1 MQTRGK
7 TLRSWF
13 KSALLLSMLSACGQS
28 SGCSGCEQ
36 EGAPFPDKDR
46 IHSAIQVRVTEPG
59 LAFLEENLE
68 PLLAQALPDGLDICI
83 EGQGGDLII
92 VQWGFC
98 QADVCDDGRQGCQF
112 DVRIGG
118 VDLEPVE
125 PATVRAGITFSA
137 LEAHVDIAA
146 NPIVDCVLSVNAPG
160 FRVAVDLDLATPDP
174 TRDLTFTIS
183 DPQYRLA
190 DLNIRLMGGNGFLSP
205 LCDLIDGAIN
215 FPIIGELVLD
225 LLQTFIDGPLVDLI
239 SGFLEDFTCRTCD
252 DAADCPI
259 EGGVQCDGGRC
270 MLDGACLPAP
280 LGVEGHLSLGDLLG
294 DFYAAGNAAGLGY
307 LLTPGSYVQVENGG
321 LSLGVIGGANS
332 ERERCVPV
340 RAQPTT
346 DEPPRAEILRGNL
359 TPRGD
364 AYEVGIGVS
373 DKFIE
378 HALWAM
384 FNGGGLCLTIT
395 GAQIEQLNTRFL
407 GVALPSLGRLTRGNA
422 PMAITL
428 SPQEVPVATIGSNT
442 VRPDPANEGQY
453 ILDDPLITLEIPDL
467 WLDFHAF
474 MDGRWTR
481 VLSLHA
487 DVVLPVGL
495 AFSPGN
501 GIIPVLGDL
510 GGALTNL
517 SVSNGEILLDDPNRL
532 VDLLPVLL
540 GPILNLAVQGLADPI
555 ALPDIVGY
563 RLDLQDGSVTGIENN
578 TMLGIFANLDRAPEG
593 EALRPAVQT
602 FAEVKAVHVPPTEQF
617 VLDGEGT
624 WKRPFVRLA
633 VDAWDGAN
641 DDAAMEYSW
650 RVDDHSWS
658 LFTDAREM
666 VIRSPAFLLQGRH
679 TIHVRARR
687 MDDYRTLD
695 PTPAEVEVIIDS
707 MPPELSLVDE
717 GDGVRVDVEDWVSPP
732 EAIRL
737 EARVDGGAW
746 GPVASTRLALPAGE
760 LLEVRATDEAG
771 NVATASLE
779 TRHDD
784 LIGRPPPGA
793 GADGCG
799 CVVGAAPRGD
809 QSGLAWLALP
819 FALLGLG
826 RRRRLLLG
834 LAIPFFFGCEDD
846 TPSRDRGD
854 MGPGRDA
861 LPADCREDPDCENPN
876 LVCREGECV
885 ALSCTQDP
893 SVCGSVDC
901 GDRKAVCNNL
911 GICECEPFCADGC
924 GADEY
929 CCVARN
935 ACEPVPPGCARGT
948 ASRASTGC
956 SRARARWTPRRAR
969 SRTPSASAWSACPSR
984 WAPRAASATWS
995 SWMVSRMSA
1004 DTLMNSVI
1012 WSWAGSTRCAAS
1024 SGSSSMAP
1032 RPGRWWRAPAAPA
1045 AASRRRG
1052 RTWAPTPASPAA
1064 PAAPCTWPTATRT
1077 PAP

>member
-1 MQTRGK
+1 M
-7 TLRSWF
+7 RSWI
-13 KSALLLSMLSACGQS
+13 KSAFLLSMLSACGQS
-28 SGCSGCEQ
+28 SGCSGCDQ

-68 PLLAQALPDGLDICI
+68 PLLAEALPDGLGICI
-83 EGQGGDLII
+83 DGQGGDLII

-98 QADVCDDGRQGCQF
+98 QADVCDGGQPGCQL
-112 DVRIGG
+112 DIQIGG

-125 PATVRAGITFSA
+125 PATMRAGVTFSA
-137 LEAHVDIAA
+137 LEAHIDIAA
-146 NPIVDCVLSVNAPG
+146 SPIVDCVLSVNAPG

-215 FPIIGELVLD
+215 FPIIGTLVLD

-270 MLDGACLPAP
+270 MLDGACIPAP
-280 LGVEGHLSLGDLLG
+280 LGVEGHVSLGDLLG

-307 LLTPGSYVQVENGG
+307 LLTPGSYVEVENGG

-340 RAQPTT
+340 RAQPST

-364 AYEVGIGVS
+364 AYEVGIGVTGT
-373 DKFIE
+373 FID

-384 FNGGGLCLTIT
+384 FNGGGLCLSIT

-407 GVALPSLGRLTRGNA
+407 GVALPSLSRLTRGNA

-428 SPQEVPVATIGSNT
+428 SPQEVPVATLGSNT
-442 VRPDPANEGQY
+442 VRPDPDNEGQY

-487 DVVLPVGL
+487 DVVLPIGL
-495 AFSPGN
+495 AFSPDN

-555 ALPDIVGY
+555 ALPDIIGY
-563 RLDLQDGSVTGIENN
+563 RLDLQDGSVTGVEDN
-578 TMLGIFANLDRAPEG
+578 TMLAIFANLDRAPEG
-593 EALRPAVQT
+593 EALRPSVQT

-617 VLDGEGT
+617 ELDGEGT
-624 WKRPFVRLA
+624 WKRSFVRLA
-633 VDAWDGAN
+633 VDAWDGSN
-641 DDAAMEYSW
+641 DDPAMEYSW
-650 RVDDHSWS
+650 RVDDRSWS

-707 MPPELSLVDE
+707 MAPELTLVDE
-717 GDGVRVDVEDWVSPP
+717 GDTVRVDVEDWVSPP
-732 EAIRL
+732 EAIQL
-737 EARVDGGAW
+737 EARVDDGAW
-746 GPVASTRLALPAGE
+746 GPLAEARLTRPAGE
-760 LLEVRATDEAG
+760 VLEVRATDEAG
-771 NVATASLE
+771 NQAVARLE
-779 TRHDD
+779 TRQDE
-784 LIGRPPPGA
+784 LIGRAPPGA
-793 GADGCG
+793 GSDGCG
-799 CVVGAAPRGD
+799 CVVGATGD
-809 QSGLAWLALP
+809 DTGAGLAWLALP
-819 FALLGLG
+819 FALFGL
-826 RRRRLLLG
+826 RRRR
-834 LAIPFFFGCEDD
+834 
-846 TPSRDRGD
+846 RW
-854 MGPGRDA
+854 
-861 LPADCREDPDCENPN
+861 
-876 LVCREGECV
+876 LV
-885 ALSCTQDP
+885 
-893 SVCGSVDC
+893 
-901 GDRKAVCNNL
+901 
-911 GICECEPFCADGC
+911 
-924 GADEY
+924 
-929 CCVARN
+929 
-935 ACEPVPPGCARGT
+935 
-948 ASRASTGC
+948 
-956 SRARARWTPRRAR
+956 
-969 SRTPSASAWSACPSR
+969 
-984 WAPRAASATWS
+984 
-995 SWMVSRMSA
+995 
-1004 DTLMNSVI
+1004 
-1012 WSWAGSTRCAAS
+1012 
-1024 SGSSSMAP
+1024 
-1032 RPGRWWRAPAAPA
+1032 
-1045 AASRRRG
+1045 
-1052 RTWAPTPASPAA
+1052 
-1064 PAAPCTWPTATRT
+1064 
-1077 PAP
+1077 